1 MSDTENDKPKL
12 GMRAPLGLKR
22 TVETGKVKQSFSHGR
37 SNTVVVEVKRRRVL
51 GPQGAP
57 IDESTPA
64 PAAAPE
70 APAAQAPRAAAPQQ
84 QAPRPAAQPPRKPM
98 DNLSPQERQTKLL
111 REAEEQRM
119 QALEEARRRDER
131 LRAEAQEEERRR
143 AEERARAQ
151 AEAAAAPAEAAA
163 PEPTPAPAPAP
174 EPKPE
179 VVAEAPAP
187 APAPT
192 PEPTPA
198 PAPAPAPAA
207 PQAAAPQQPAAPKP
221 AQPQAAAPKPA
232 APAQPPRRPI
242 PQGPITLQLDA
253 SLPAPRRFTPVV
265 RPEIPK
271 PQPKPEPQQA
281 APAAAQQTQ
290 QAPQQNQ
297 NQQRPAAGAGA
308 ARPAPSGP
316 GAAPRR
322 PGADPAK
329 PSRDRKGDDRRQSG
343 KLTVTRALGGDD
355 GARARSLAA
364 LKRAREKEHRRS
376 YGGPREPQVKQVRD
390 VVVPDAITVQ
400 ELANRMAEKGADLVK
415 ALFKMGMMVTVNQSI
430 DQDTAE
436 LLVTD
441 FGHNVQRVSESD
453 VDLQI
458 DTELDPEDKLQ
469 PRPPVVTIMGH
480 VDHGKTS
487 LLDALRGTDVVR
499 GEAGGITQHI
509 GAYQVT
515 LKDKSKITFLD
526 TPGHEAFSEMR
537 ARGANVTDIVVLVVA
552 ANDGLMPQTI
562 EAINHTKAAGVPMI
576 VAINKVDLD
585 SANPQRVRE
594 RLLEHEVIVEEMGGD
609 VQNVEVSA
617 LKKIGLDALIEK
629 IQLQAELLE
638 LRANPDREAEGT
650 VIEAKLDKGRGPVAT
665 ILVNRGTLR
674 VGDVFVVGAESG
686 KVRAMIDD
694 KGRQIKEAGP
704 AMPVEVLGISGVP
717 SAGDPM
723 QVVESEARAREVA
736 EYRQGVL
743 LQKRTTQAPASL
755 ESMFSALKDKQAIEY
770 PVVVKA
776 DTQGSTEAI
785 VGALSKLGN
794 DDIRVRIL
802 HSGVGGITESDVAL
816 ASASGAPII
825 GFNVRANAKA
835 REIAERNKVALK
847 YYDVIYDL
855 TDEIRAGMA
864 GELGPEA
871 FETVVGRAEIK
882 EVFSAG
888 KHGKAAG
895 LLVVDGFI
903 RKALKARITR
913 NDVIIYTGE
922 IASLRRFKDDVAE
935 VRAGLECGVTFTQN
949 FVDIKAGDYLETYEV
964 ELRERTL

>member
-84 QAPRPAAQPPRKPM
+84 QAPRPAAQPPRRPM
-98 DNLSPQERQTKLL
+98 DNLSPQERQAKLL

-151 AEAAAAPAEAAA
+151 TEAAAAPVEAAA
-163 PEPTPAPAPAP
+163 PEPAPAPAPAP

-192 PEPTPA
+192 PEPT

-232 APAQPPRRPI
+232 APAQPPRRPV

-281 APAAAQQTQ
+281 APAATQQTQ
-290 QAPQQNQ
+290 QPAQQNQ

-390 VVVPDAITVQ
+390 VVVPEAITVQ

-617 LKKIGLDALIEK
+617 LKKIGLDELIEK

-694 KGRQIKEAGP
+694 KGCQIKEAGP

-717 SAGDPM
+717 SAGDPL

-802 HSGVGGITESDVAL
+802 HSGVGGITESDVTL
-816 ASASGAPII
+816 AAASGAPII